1 MKHDQTFEFVKSPHR
16 FKVSSMSESE
26 SSQSQHLSRL
36 RKRIDSDSHTNLK
49 RTKRSEE
56 SSLSSD
62 SSESDQSDVEL
73 SSHDKSL
80 DEAARGKSALNKEE
94 DSSFHSDE
102 EDREEDLHVSDNVLE
117 TLELLRGPPDGIENK
132 MSSAQM
138 QKVISHWSAWWS
150 AKPPKQRSFLEH
162 AATRFN
168 SPCADGALV
177 IDKMKNLTLTSVD
190 LRYVYNKEMFK
201 RIRLDAMMRQRGFL
215 ETAGEQETS
224 VEDIAGSRYARDLGM
239 IQDSVSRAYQLLLAE
254 LQFRKAL
261 DNSVDQGCPTLAD
274 PFGYVPYTEGKLSD
288 YESFVVFLLRA
299 LHDSSYR
306 RYHGAVY
313 EQIMSPIVAGAD
325 GQPGRFA
332 THAWRHVY
340 DIKEFAL
347 KRTSKEDVFV
357 QWQTMMKNNS
367 LERATHYLEQCTDP
381 EFAPLEPSR
390 LWHSFQNGVY
400 FVEKQAFYRYGDPR
414 IPSHI
419 VSCTY
424 HDQVFDE
431 SILEMGYDFPVPHLD
446 DVIRYQIKITPCTC
460 TPAQKDTEK
469 CSHIVPDKAEQDRIV
484 AWMYTFVGRMLYEVG
499 QKDKWQV
506 MPFVIGR
513 AGTGKSLLLKCVAHF
528 FNTTDVE
535 TLANNSQKGFGL
547 ETLIDKLMWMC
558 LEVKNDFT
566 LDQAQLQS
574 MISGENVSVM
584 RKNKTALS
592 VLWTVP
598 GILAG
603 NELANWVNNSGSMSR
618 RMVLF
623 YWERKVKAKMVDPY
637 LDLKVKANI
646 GYFLHKSALAY
657 ADSCA
662 KFGEKDLW
670 GCFTEEGNEL
680 TILPR
685 YFHVA
690 KNRMEVGTDPVM
702 AFLRSETSVVC
713 SEGSVGMSWE
723 RFKAAATNFF
733 QKEGIKG
740 FMWKESK
747 YNTVFEDMGIKKH
760 KLDSAFLLAKGIDTD
775 GTYTAP
781 DGQTYQLGIDW
792 LEGVHE
798 KEEMGA
804 RRKTHSAADADAAAD
819 DLGI

>member
-1 MKHDQTFEFVKSPHR
+1 MTKVTFAATLNTTHPMSQSSHSNSSHSSPRRLSRLKRHREDSDSDNSDNKSHISLHDKNLDFV
-16 FKVSSMSESE
+16 ESE
-26 SSQSQHLSRL
+26 S
-36 RKRIDSDSHTNLK
+36 LK
-49 RTKRSEE
+49 Y
-56 SSLSSD
+56 
-62 SSESDQSDVEL
+62 DQ
-73 SSHDKSL
+73 
-80 DEAARGKSALNKEE
+80 
-94 DSSFHSDE
+94 DE
-102 EDREEDLHVSDNVLE
+102 ETHYNDLQ

-132 MSSAQM
+132 MSSLQM
-138 QKVISHWSAWWS
+138 QKVISHWAAWWT
-150 AKPPKQRSFLEH
+150 AKPIKEMSFLDH
-162 AATRFN
+162 AASRFN
-168 SPCADGALV
+168 SPCSDGSL
-177 IDKMKNLTLTSVD
+177 IRDKIKKSTLTSVD

-201 RIRLDAMMRQRGFL
+201 RIRLDAMMRQRGFI
-215 ETAGEQETS
+215 ETAGEQS
-224 VEDIAGSRYARDLGM
+224 AVEDVAGSRYAQDLGI
-239 IQDSVSRAYQLLLAE
+239 IQDSVARAYQLLLAE

-261 DNSVDQGCPTLAD
+261 DNSVDQGCPLLAD

-288 YESFVVFLLRA
+288 YESFIVFLLRS

-306 RYHGAVY
+306 RYHGAIY
-313 EQIMSPIVAGAD
+313 EQIISPVVSGID

-332 THAWRHVY
+332 THAWRHVHE
-340 DIKEFAL
+340 IKDFVL
-347 KRTSKEDVFV
+347 KRTSKEDCFG

-367 LERATHYLEQCTDP
+367 LDRATHYLSHCTDP
-381 EFAPLEPSR
+381 EFAPLQPSR
-390 LWHSFQNGVY
+390 LWHSFQNGIY
-400 FVEKQAFYRYGDPR
+400 FVDKQSFYRYGDPR
-414 IPSHI
+414 IPSDI
-419 VSCTY
+419 VACNF

-431 SILEMGYDFPVPHLD
+431 TICDMGYDFPVPHLD
-446 DVIRYQIKITPCTC
+446 DVIKYQIKITPCSC
-460 TPAQKDTEK
+460 SAELKQTEK
-469 CSHIVPDKAEQDRIV
+469 CCHIVPIEDEQSRIV
-484 AWMYTFVGRMLYEVG
+484 KWMYSFVGRMLYEVG

-513 AGTGKSLLLKCVAHF
+513 AGTGKSLLLKCIAHF

-657 ADSCA
+657 ADCC
-662 KFGEKDLW
+662 KEFGDRDLW
-670 GCFTEEGNEL
+670 GSYNDDGNEQM
-680 TILPR
+680 ILPR
-685 YFHVA
+685 YFHVG

-702 AFLRSETSVVC
+702 AFLRSETSVIC

-723 RFKAAATNFF
+723 RFKASATNFF
-733 QKEGIKG
+733 QKEGIKN

-747 YNTVFEDMGIKKH
+747 YNTVFEDMGIRKL
-760 KLDSAFLLAKGIDTD
+760 KLDSKYLATKGIDAE
-775 GTYTAP
+775 GVYTAP
-781 DGQTYQLGIDW
+781 DGQSYQLNIDW

-798 KEEMGA
+798 KEDVRA
-804 RRKTHSAADADAAAD
+804 NRKHAEEVTD
-819 DLGI
+819 DLG